1 MHIDPRTAPVVARVR
16 GLSDVRAEWAG
27 VRQLEAALVKDKEGL
42 ILEGLILEGLLTPLG
57 LPAALVQD
65 KETQQLAG
73 LVPLEGLL
81 VLGLLGAR
89 LRWLRIRK
97 PSSWQA

>member
-27 VRQLEAALVKDKEGL
+27 VRQLEAALVKDKE
-42 ILEGLILEGLLTPLG
+42 
-57 LPAALVQD
+57 
-65 KETQQLAG
+65 TQQLAG

-81 VLGLLGAR
+81 VLGLLVLG
-89 LRWLRIRK
+89 LEGLSF
-97 PSSWQA
+97 PFYPL